1 MKMRTL
7 KCATGLFCLNVS
19 KSQREYVM
27 PCLVYLLFFFPVF
40 VHAQTPVSL
49 SASEIYIELQKLKVT
64 ASVLYIAAHPDDENT
79 RLLTYLSKERK
90 YRTAYLS
97 LTRGDGGQNLI
108 GEEQGIE
115 LGMIRTQELLAA
127 RRKDGAE
134 QYFTRAFDFGYS
146 KTTDETLR
154 IWKKD
159 RVLADMV
166 WIIRTFRPDVI
177 ITRFPPDSRAGHG
190 HHSAS
195 AVLAQE
201 AFNAAADSTRFPEQF
216 QRGVRPWQ
224 AKRILWN
231 TYNFSSAQTI
241 RENQLKIDV
250 GLYNPMLGKSYGEIA
265 SESRS
270 QHKRQGFGVPRQRG
284 QQYEYFEFV
293 AGDTLY
299 KDIAD
304 GVPGD
309 WSRVQ
314 GGDTIEAFIGRILN
328 TFSLSSPSQSVP
340 LLIQLHQMIEAL
352 PESHL
357 RSRKLKEV
365 QLLIESCSG
374 LWMEAFSD
382 REYVTKGDSLR
393 LQVAMINRTGVP
405 ITVERV
411 YLDTT
416 TNSFLTGGVAKIQSS
431 LIPSNETIDT
441 LIQSQLLQN
450 TLFQFP
456 ITIHEVNRDVTNPY
470 WLSFYNETDEVV
482 QDNSVFSGAAEND
495 PVYRMVFR
503 VTILGR
509 SFEFR
514 KPVLYKYN
522 DPVKGELYQPLVVY
536 PPVAVRPDQSLLV
549 FNKQQTKQLRLHL
562 NLHSQRS
569 VNLKGSWMSHNEWR
583 LTPDLPS
590 IQMEQ
595 GVEKDWVV
603 SVQKLPGNLTQ
614 TISVKPRLHS
624 LSETIAPLNVRRIAY
639 DHIPAITYFPEA
651 QVKTVYVSV
660 KTAGTKIGYLPGAGD
675 QIPTCLRQIGY
686 EVTLLDEH
694 QITFEKLRT
703 FDAIVT
709 GIRAYNIHDWLKGAF
724 EPLMQY
730 VNNGGVLLVQYNTSN
745 QIGPL
750 KARIAPF
757 PFTISRNRVTNEQS
771 NVKLIDPR
779 NPIWHYPNTITADDF
794 NGWVQERT
802 VYEADSFD
810 AAYTPLLEMHDPGEK
825 ERNGSLL
832 MVSWGKG
839 RVIYCALS
847 LFRQLPAGVPG
858 AYRIMANLLAH
869 PKH

>member
-7 KCATGLFCLNVS
+7 KCATGLFCLNGC
-19 KSQREYVM
+19 KSQRAYVT
-27 PCLVYLLFFFPVF
+27 PCLIYLLFFFPFF

-64 ASVLYIAAHPDDENT
+64 TAVLYIAAHPDDENT

-90 YRTAYLS
+90 FRTAYLS

-108 GEEQGIE
+108 GDEQGIE

-134 QYFTRAFDFGYS
+134 QFFTRAFDFGYS

-166 WIIRTFRPDVI
+166 WVIRTFRPDVM

-201 AFNAAADSTRFPEQF
+201 AFNAAADSTRYPEQF

-270 QHKRQGFGVPRQRG
+270 QHKSQGFGVPRQRG

-304 GVPGD
+304 GVPND

-405 ITVERV
+405 ITVDRV

-416 TNSFLTGGVAKIQSS
+416 TVSFLSGGGPQTQRSPIRSV
-431 LIPSNETIDT
+431 ETIDT
-441 LIQSQLLQN
+441 LFQSQLLQN
-450 TLFQFP
+450 ALYQFP
-456 ITIHEVNRDVTNPY
+456 ITIHEVNREVANPY
-470 WLSFYNETDEVV
+470 WLPFYNDTNEEV
-482 QDNSVFSGAAEND
+482 QDYPVFPGAAEND
-495 PVYRMVFR
+495 PAYRMVFC

-509 SFEFR
+509 RFEFR

-522 DPVKGELYQPLVVY
+522 DPVKGELYQPLVIY
-536 PPVAVRPDQSLLV
+536 PSVAVRPDQSLLV
-549 FNKQQTKQLRLHL
+549 FNNQQSKQLRLHL
-562 NLHSQRS
+562 NLHTQRPLN
-569 VNLKGSWMSHNEWR
+569 VKGSWMPQNGWK

-590 IQMEQ
+590 IQLEQ

-603 SVQKLPGNLTQ
+603 SVQKLPGKLTQ
-614 TISVKPRLHS
+614 TITVKPQIHS
-624 LSETIAPLNVRRIAY
+624 LSEAIAPLNVRRIAY
-639 DHIPAITYFPEA
+639 DHIPVITYFPEA
-651 QVKTVYVSV
+651 QIKTVYVSV
-660 KTAGTKIGYLPGAGD
+660 KTAGRKIGYLTGAGD
-675 QIPTCLRQIGY
+675 QIPSCLRQIGY
-686 EVTLLDEH
+686 AVTLLDEH

-724 EPLMQY
+724 DPLMQY
-730 VNNGGVLLVQYNTSN
+730 VKNGGVLLVQYNTSN

-771 NVKLIDPR
+771 DVKLIDPQ
-779 NPIWHYPNTITADDF
+779 NPIWHYPNTITPSDF

-810 AAYTPLLEMHDPGEK
+810 SVFTPLLEMHDPGEK

-832 MVSWGKG
+832 MASWGKG
-839 RVIYCALS
+839 RIIYCALS

-858 AYRIMANLLAH
+858 AYRIMANLLAP
-869 PKH
+869 PKY